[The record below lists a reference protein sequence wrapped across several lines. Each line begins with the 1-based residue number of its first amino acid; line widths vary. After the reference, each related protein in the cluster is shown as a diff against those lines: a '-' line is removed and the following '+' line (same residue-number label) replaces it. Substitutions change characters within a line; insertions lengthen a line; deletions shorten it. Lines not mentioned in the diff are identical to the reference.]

1 MAKKQKIDAD
11 WLKSKAEKINDKD
24 FEKVTEKADD
34 IKDKFEKEGPLNRFI
49 EDGKLLISIVK
60 DYWSGKFKKI
70 PWWAISAIVF
80 ALLYVFN
87 PLDLVPDFIPGFG
100 FLDDASAIAACLLL
114 VEQQLNEYKIWKEKN
129 SD

>member
-1 MAKKQKIDAD
+1 MAKKRKIDVD

-34 IKDKFEKEGPLNRFI
+34 IKNKFEKEGPLNRFI

-114 VEQQLNEYKIWKEKN
+114 VEQQLKEYKIWKEKN

>member
-11 WLKSKAEKINDKD
+11 WLKSKAEKINDRD

-114 VEQQLNEYKIWKEKN
+114 VEQQLKEYKIWKEKN